1 MRLTVMTINK
11 LKPNCPKDII
21 FTLDVLLFIFLHS
34 FLNFF
39 HFDENLA
46 KPMI

>member
-21 FTLDVLLFIFLHS
+21 FTLDVLPFIFCTIFS
-34 FLNFF
+34 IFF